1 MLPKEILAQVRRLE
15 ITASRLVSET
25 FAGEYLSVFKGRGM
39 EFESVREYAPGDDVR
54 AVDWSVTAR
63 TGRLHVR
70 QYREERELTVV
81 VACDL
86 SGSQSFGSSGRLKK
100 EVAAEIAALIAF
112 CALQNNDKAGLFLF
126 TDEIEKFV
134 PARKGRRHA
143 LHLIREVLAFEPK
156 KRGTNLAGALS
167 TLARVLKR
175 RSVVFLLSDF
185 REEESHLPDFEKAL
199 KLCALKHDLVPILL
213 TDRREEAIPALAG
226 VLELEDPE
234 SGRRTLLDAH
244 SAAARAA
251 HAARES
257 ARLERLERLFGL
269 CGLDRVKLEAGRPY
283 IEPLV
288 RFFERR
294 ARRLRR

>member
-54 AVDWSVTAR
+54 SIDWSVTAR
-63 TGRLHVR
+63 SGRLHVR
-70 QYREERELTVV
+70 QYCEERELTVV

-86 SGSQSFGSSGRLKK
+86 SGSQYFGTAGRLKK
-100 EVAAEIAALIAF
+100 EVAAEIAAVIAF

-126 TDEIEKFV
+126 TQETEKFV
-134 PARKGRRHA
+134 APRKGRRHA
-143 LHLIREVLAFEPK
+143 LHLIREVLAFEPTQ
-156 KRGTNLAGALS
+156 RGTNLAGALS

-175 RSVVFLLSDF
+175 RGVIFLLSDF
-185 REEESHLPDFEKAL
+185 REEGPAPAFEKAL
-199 KLCALKHDLVPILL
+199 KLCALKHDLVPLLL
-213 TDRREEAIPALAG
+213 TDRREEALPPLAA

-234 SGRRTLLDAH
+234 TGRRALLDGRSRDAV
-244 SAAARAA
+244 SA
-251 HAARES
+251 HARRE
-257 ARLERLERLFGL
+257 RERVERLEGLFRQ
-269 CGLDRVKLEAGRPY
+269 CGLDWARLEAGRPY
-283 IEPLV
+283 IDPLA